1 MYCSLTKKGTHYIV
15 LRWGWA
21 DICNIITFYHEKVPM
36 FTLSH
41 IIILAHVTET
51 VHGMYSKMHLTGQN
65 RFTNSFSGGYKTTQG
80 WFVVDKITVRF

>member
-1 MYCSLTKKGTHYIV
+1 
-15 LRWGWA
+15 
-21 DICNIITFYHEKVPM
+21 M

-51 VHGMYSKMHLTGQN
+51 VLGMYSKMHLTGKN